1 MQQDQDF
8 SASELEA
15 GRLLFAGPCDFMM
28 GAAKISQLP
37 DPAPCEIAFAGR
49 SNVGKS
55 SLLNALTGRKALART
70 SGTPGRTQLVNFFE
84 VNGAL
89 SLVDLPG
96 YGFAKVPEPVRR
108 KWGKMIEGY
117 FASRGTLRAVVV
129 IMDLRRGV
137 EEDDMQLIEA
147 LPHYGIQPIL
157 AFTKGDKFKNNAR
170 KNRVHEIAKE
180 ISARPRDI
188 IVTSATKRTGLDV
201 LWKRIIDLSGA
212 EL

>member
-1 MQQDQDF
+1 M
-8 SASELEA
+8 A
-15 GRLLFAGPCDFMM
+15 GNMPHIKTVEFVKSGTRPQHFPEGD
-28 GAAKISQLP
+28 LP
-37 DPAPCEIAFAGR
+37 EVAFAGR

-55 SLLNALTGRKALART
+55 SLINALVGRKSLVKV

-84 VNGAL
+84 VNNAL

-157 AFTKGDKFKNNAR
+157 AFTKGDKFKRNAR
-170 KNRVHEIAKE
+170 KNRVHEIAEE
-180 ISARPRDI
+180 IGARPKDI

>member
-1 MQQDQDF
+1 M
-8 SASELEA
+8 A
-15 GRLLFAGPCDFMM
+15 GNMPHIKSVEFIKSGTRPKHFPEGD
-28 GAAKISQLP
+28 LP
-37 DPAPCEIAFAGR
+37 EVAFAGR

-55 SLLNALTGRKALART
+55 SLINALVGRKSLVKV

-108 KWGKMIEGY
+108 KWGAMIEGY
-117 FASRGTLRAVVV
+117 FASRTTLRAVVV

-137 EEDDMQLIEA
+137 EEDDTQLIEA

-180 ISARPRDI
+180 IGARPSDI

-212 EL
+212 AL

>member
-1 MQQDQDF
+1 M
-8 SASELEA
+8 A
-15 GRLLFAGPCDFMM
+15 GNMPHIKSVEFIKSGTRPQHFPEGD
-28 GAAKISQLP
+28 LP
-37 DPAPCEIAFAGR
+37 EVAFAGR

-55 SLLNALTGRKALART
+55 SLINALVGRKSLVKV

-137 EEDDMQLIEA
+137 EEDMQLIEA

-180 ISARPRDI
+180 ISARPKDI